1 MTLEEIVERNVKI
14 AKFIGFTPVYP
25 NMPNCDIFRY
35 RRSFPKFDQAL
46 YVTEASSTG
55 SSGRFV
61 VKNITQRVID
71 TEFEFHFNMGWL
83 MPIVELIESLQEGV
97 FRVMIDDK
105 TCAIYHV
112 ENKDSKYVE
121 VTAETKVDAV
131 WQAVLEF
138 IDIWDGLQKLF
149 PEKIVGWDWHYIDG
163 LKVEDV
169 TRTGKLISTL

>member
-1 MTLEEIVERNVKI
+1 MTSEEIIERNVKI
-14 AKFIGFTPVYP
+14 AKFVGFTPVYL
-25 NMPNCDIFRY
+25 NLADCNVFRY
-35 RRSFPKFDQAL
+35 QKLFPKFDQAL
-46 YVTEASSTG
+46 YVTEVTSTG
-55 SSGRFV
+55 SNGRFK
-61 VKNITQRVID
+61 VKNITQRVKSD
-71 TEFEFHFNMGWL
+71 ELEFHFNMGWL
-83 MPIVELIESLQEGV
+83 MPVVELIESLQEGV

-121 VTAETKVDAV
+121 VTAETKVNAV

-149 PEKIVGWDWHYIDG
+149 PEDKFNWDYIDG
-163 LKVEDV
+163 FRVQDV